1 MTDFTEFESTIFSS
15 DDNFAIRKIK
25 YNVILTYRTQDG
37 EKEYESLSKNTYRV
51 FFENNL
57 EVSRLYP
64 PDEFSHNW
72 LIQILMP
79 QLSINSLKSMAIA
92 LTTLER
98 IAQSQEGMQLS
109 EYVKNSELVEIKS
122 WFDLR
127 NKLRKISKAYSLIKQ
142 STDQTTQ
149 WLGSDGHRYREV
161 ILANSL
167 RLNYGQDEV
176 VRLIPIKNNWVIQ
189 FVKTDF
195 SATDG
200 VIDQLFAALTLLT
213 QYVKQ
218 I

>member
-25 YNVILTYRTQDG
+25 HNVILTYRTQDG
-37 EKEYESLSKNTYRV
+37 EKEYEGLSKNTYRV

-79 QLSINSLKSMAIA
+79 QLSIDSLKSMAIA

-167 RLNYGQDEV
+167 RLNYGQ
-176 VRLIPIKNNWVIQ
+176 
-189 FVKTDF
+189 
-195 SATDG
+195 
-200 VIDQLFAALTLLT
+200 
-213 QYVKQ
+213 
-218 I
+218 